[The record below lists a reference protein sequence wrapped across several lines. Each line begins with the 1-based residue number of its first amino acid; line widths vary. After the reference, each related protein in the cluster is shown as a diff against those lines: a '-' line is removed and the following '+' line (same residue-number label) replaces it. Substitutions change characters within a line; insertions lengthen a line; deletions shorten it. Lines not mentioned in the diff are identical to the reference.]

1 MCRLQIKTGV
11 KITMIKPEIKER
23 TKKILEV
30 AIQADA
36 ELSSGESKTVQCPI
50 CGKDMLAG
58 KSAFNGH
65 VWAVCKK
72 CGASFMQ

>member
-1 MCRLQIKTGV
+1 MIDQ
-11 KITMIKPEIKER
+11 KIQDH
-23 TKKILEV
+23 TKKNLKV
-30 AIQADA
+30 AAQIDA
-36 ELSSGESKTVQCPI
+36 ELSSGVSKTVQCPI